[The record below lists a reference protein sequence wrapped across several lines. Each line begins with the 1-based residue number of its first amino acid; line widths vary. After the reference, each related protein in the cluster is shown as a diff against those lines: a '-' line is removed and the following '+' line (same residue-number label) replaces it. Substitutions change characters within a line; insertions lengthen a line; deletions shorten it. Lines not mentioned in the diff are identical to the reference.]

1 MAEIVS
7 LETLRNFIKNEIPN
21 QSMIG
26 KLLIYDIIDNLKD
39 KETILKIQKMVEE
52 TPNDLLL
59 GGEIRKL
66 FIK

>member
-7 LETLRNFIKNEIPN
+7 LETLRNFIENEIPN
-21 QSMIG
+21 QSMVG

>member
-21 QSMIG
+21 QSMVG